1 MSLVLKHWNMPH
13 HSKTACTYLPP
24 QQHHLKL
31 YPTTSAAP
39 LLIHRVSYVCLP
51 SADNANTNPLCATA
65 ATHNTTHQGTVYET
79 NLEEKT
85 FIKLLYFI
93 CVLFIH
99 LLICLSSCLSICLS
113 DVLLVHHSLRIK
125 YNKSSFTF
133 ICVSVCICLECISP
147 GL

>member
-1 MSLVLKHWNMPH
+1 M
-13 HSKTACTYLPP
+13 YLPP

-39 LLIHRVSYVCLP
+39 LLIHRVSYMSVY
-51 SADNANTNPLCATA
+51 PLLTMRIR
-65 ATHNTTHQGTVYET
+65 THSSHIKQPRAPYIHET

-133 ICVSVCICLECISP
+133 ICVYVFGVYKS